1 MPYGERVI
9 NPAGDRAEGD
19 KLFEQSVYWGPS
31 GSLSI
36 GMPVVKD
43 VTDAAEWNTKLT
55 ATALVGVS
63 ASFVVPPGVVRTG
76 GRALLTTGAN
86 GSINGFVGVYAP
98 ENPADRPNQ
107 GDIIRV
113 LVYGEGI
120 VSAISQTGNA
130 NALTVG
136 SLLGLL
142 ATQTS
147 AIALGN
153 TPVARQTVGLVLAT
167 TTALTTGAV
176 IQAAAGNV
184 AVLVNCF
191 VNNS

>member
-1 MPYGERVI
+1 
-9 NPAGDRAEGD
+9 
-19 KLFEQSVYWGPS
+19 
-31 GSLSI
+31 
-36 GMPVVKD
+36 
-43 VTDAAEWNTKLT
+43 
-55 ATALVGVS
+55 
-63 ASFVVPPGVVRTG
+63 
-76 GRALLTTGAN
+76 
-86 GSINGFVGVYAP
+86 
-98 ENPADRPNQ
+98 
-107 GDIIRV
+107 
-113 LVYGEGI
+113 
-120 VSAISQTGNA
+120 
-130 NALTVG
+130 
-136 SLLGLL
+136 LGLL